1 MSDYKRDIKQS
12 MMNYLPY
19 YYRDIRE
26 ANEIIRVES
35 EMIDQLNADIQDL
48 LLQFSVETA
57 TWGLSRWEKLC
68 GIKTDESKPIDQRRS
83 VVRSK
88 LRGIGTVTVD
98 LVKNVAE
105 SYLNGEVE
113 VVENSAEYTIL
124 IRFVGKLGIPPNLD
138 DIKNALREIIP
149 AHLLIDY
156 EFTFTTWDRFDS
168 FNYTWDQIDAL
179 NKTWDEVEVM

>member
-1 MSDYKRDIKQS
+1 MSEYRRNINQAMWKYIP
-12 MMNYLPY
+12 PY
-19 YYRDIRE
+19 YKNIKE
-26 ANEIIRVES
+26 ANAIIDS
-35 EMIDQLNADIQDL
+35 EAKVFEKLNDDIQDL
-48 LLQFSVETA
+48 LFQFSVETA
-57 TWGLSRWEKLC
+57 TWGLVKWEKLC
-68 GIKTDESKPIDQRRS
+68 GIVTDTSKPLEQRRS

-88 LRGIGTVTVD
+88 LRGMGTVTAA
-98 LVKNVAE
+98 LIKNVAE

-113 VVENSAEYTIL
+113 VVEKSAEYTIL

-156 EFTFTTWDRFDS
+156 EFTFTTWDRLDS

-179 NKTWDEVEVM
+179 NKTWNEIEVM